1 MIFKVSLF
9 VVSHSGSLNISALT
23 VPSNYLGTGHYLLP
37 GGRRI
42 LGGITW
48 FLEEQKAGS
57 VVTENPKEGIIENF
71 GRIQKG
77 TTQICLGNE
86 DMGGPLKSSNVI
98 RGGITSVKYHLKG
111 GSAKFY
117 IV

>member
-9 VVSHSGSLNISALT
+9 VVSHSESLNNSALT

-42 LGGITW
+42 LAGITW
-48 FLEEQKAGS
+48 FLGEQKGGS
-57 VVTENPKEGIIENF
+57 VVTENPKKGIVENF
-71 GRIQKG
+71 GRIQRGG

-86 DMGGPLKSSNVI
+86 DMGGLRKSSNVI
-98 RGGITSVKYHLKG
+98 RGESLQ
-111 GSAKFY
+111 
-117 IV
+117 

>member
-9 VVSHSGSLNISALT
+9 VVSHSGSLNNSALT
-23 VPSNYLGTGHYLLP
+23 VPSNYLGTGHYFLP

-42 LGGITW
+42 FFWG
-48 FLEEQKAGS
+48 GS

-71 GRIQKG
+71 GRIQRG

-86 DMGGPLKSSNVI
+86 DMGGPRKSSNVI
-98 RGGITSVKYHLKG
+98 RGDSLQ
-111 GSAKFY
+111 
-117 IV
+117 